1 MAVSESR
8 KLAAILAADV
18 VGYSRLAGADEERT
32 LARLRALRSDLV
44 DPTIALHHGRV
55 VKRTGD
61 GVLVEF
67 RSVVDAV
74 RCAIEVQTGMAER
87 NTGLPPERRIEFR
100 IGIHLGDVVEES
112 DGDLMGDGINIAARL
127 ENIAEPN
134 GLSISSAA
142 YEQVR
147 DRLREPFVDLGEV
160 ELKNMARPVR
170 VYGLDLKRQ
179 ATLLKEPTNPPQS
192 GGGDDHAAPD
202 QEPAHS
208 ALARLLIRQGLLF
221 ADQRLERAFAD
232 SFRDRCYFLGQ
243 TSMMFGIVAWL
254 VFGATDLLSGT
265 GGLSSTQFRFML
277 AMPVMLIFFAASF
290 TQRARALWQRFFA
303 LFAVV
308 GITCMYISL
317 LLVGPESWFRFEQAT
332 MSFMLFMALIGLAP
346 FTTVYTLGIGAVI
359 LALHVVYV
367 LFYAQ
372 LDAIHAV
379 FYSLF
384 VASSY
389 VIACVGAW
397 VRESGLRSTFAA
409 CAPRQSH

>member
-1 MAVSESR
+1 VSAAR

-44 DPTIALHHGRV
+44 DPTIAVHHGRV
-55 VKRTGD
+55 IKRTGD

-74 RCAIEVQTGMAER
+74 RCAIEVQNGMAER
-87 NTGLPPERRIEFR
+87 NSGLPPERRIEFR

-112 DGDLMGDGINIAARL
+112 DGDLMGDGVNIAARL

-147 DRLREPFVDLGEV
+147 DRLREPFVDLGEI
-160 ELKNMARPVR
+160 ELKNLARPVR
-170 VYGLDLKRQ
+170 VYSLGLKRNTT
-179 ATLLKEPTNPPQS
+179 ALLKDAAAALKS
-192 GGGDDHAAPD
+192 HGRDDDTAFD
-202 QEPAHS
+202 QERTHS
-208 ALARLLIRQGLLF
+208 PVARLLIRQGLLF
-221 ADQRLERAFAD
+221 EDPKLERAFVD
-232 SFRDRCYFLGQ
+232 SFRDRFYFVGQ
-243 TSMMFGIVAWL
+243 VSMIFGIVAWV
-254 VFGATDLLSGT
+254 VFGTTDLLSGT
-265 GGLSSTQFRFML
+265 TGLGSTQFRFML
-277 AMPVMLIFFAASF
+277 AMPVMLLFFGASFAQKARRHWQPFFASF
-290 TQRARALWQRFFA
+290 AA
-303 LFAVV
+303 V
-308 GITCMYISL
+308 GITCMYVSL

-346 FTTVYTLGIGAVI
+346 FTTIYTLGVGGLI
-359 LALHVVYV
+359 LALHAVYV

-384 VASSY
+384 VAASY

-397 VRESGLRSTFAA
+397 VRESTLRSTFAA
-409 CAPRQSH
+409 RTPWRPH